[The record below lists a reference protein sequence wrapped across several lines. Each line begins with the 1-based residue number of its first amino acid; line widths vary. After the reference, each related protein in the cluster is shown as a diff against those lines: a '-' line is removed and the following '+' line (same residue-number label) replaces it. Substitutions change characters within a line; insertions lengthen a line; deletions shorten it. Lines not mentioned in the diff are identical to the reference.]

1 MGAKPASHAA
11 LAPIK
16 LGVLFGCDGF
26 SLLLLTVMVNGG
38 MDWEGKWVQVH
49 SGALV

>member
-16 LGVLFGCDGF
+16 LGALFGCDGF
-26 SLLLLTVMVNGG
+26 SLLLLTVMVDGG
-38 MDWEGKWVQVH
+38 MDREGERAQAH